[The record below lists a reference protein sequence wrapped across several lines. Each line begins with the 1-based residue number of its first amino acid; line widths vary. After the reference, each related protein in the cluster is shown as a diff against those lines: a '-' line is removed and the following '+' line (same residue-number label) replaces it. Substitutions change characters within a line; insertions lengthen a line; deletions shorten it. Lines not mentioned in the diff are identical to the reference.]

1 MLSPAGLQREL
12 TEEAVPR
19 RVKDFI
25 DISEFTSLDDLI
37 RYLETIRD
45 NLPDGHDAEMK
56 IRGDEVF
63 GRRLTI
69 VYSREQ
75 TPEEVAL
82 ESKYDGGEQDDASIR
97 ELQRK
102 LDQVEYHGRKAGS
115 R

>member
-1 MLSPAGLQREL
+1 M
-12 TEEAVPR
+12 PR

-25 DISEFTSLDDLI
+25 DISEYTSLDDLI

-45 NLPDGHDAEMK
+45 NLPSGHDAELK
-56 IRGDEVF
+56 IRGDDVF

-69 VYSREQ
+69 TYSREQ

-82 ESKYDGGEQDDASIR
+82 ESKYASEQDERSIG

-102 LDQVEYHGRKAGS
+102 LDKVDYPARKAG
-115 R
+115 RR